1 MYQKVK
7 NLLYLNNF
15 VISLIYTEF
24 KVVFKTKMSNTK
36 PRNWYLSI
44 SNVKEMREGENM
56 LSDIVTKPKCINEIY
71 Q

>member
-1 MYQKVK
+1 MYRKVK

-15 VISLIYTEF
+15 VISLIYTEV